1 MTTTDATPDLG
12 HDLDGDADLDKIYRR
27 RWWTLAVLCLSL
39 VIVFI
44 GNASLNVALP
54 TFARELGATE
64 SQLQWVVA
72 AYSLVFAGLLFTT
85 GALGDRFGRKGA
97 LQFGLVVFL
106 TGSVAATLSTEMW
119 QLIACRATMGLGAAF
134 IMPSTL
140 SILVNV
146 FPPEERTKAIAI
158 WASITGAAGAIG
170 PISSAFVLQHFWY
183 GAVFLVNVPIIALA
197 FIAGVFLVPR
207 SKDPRQG
214 VLDPPGAVL
223 SIIGISSLVYGLIE
237 APEEGWLSPMT
248 LGAFAVALVA
258 IVLFVFWELHVDE
271 PMLDIRYFKNPSFS
285 TGTGGIILV
294 FMAMYGSMFLT
305 TQYFQLVLGY
315 SPMEAA
321 VRLLPMAPIMLIV
334 APMTPRVVARVG
346 ANRTVAGG
354 MALIAIG
361 FLLMA
366 QVRVD
371 SGYLLI
377 LASIFPS
384 VSGMAL
390 AMSPMTASIMSAVP
404 ARRAG
409 AGSAMNDATRE
420 LGAALGIAVLGSAA
434 ASQYSGAVA
443 DLTTGLPA
451 AAAEQAGA
459 SLAGALEVASTIGG
473 DVGQALKAGAE
484 AAFLDGFHLAS
495 YAGALFAVV
504 SAALVWRFLPREV
517 AHEGA
522 MHGGGES
529 LEDVAEL
536 GLGGVLPVFPDE
548 VFPGDLPSD
557 GGPDDGAS
565 RPQSIR
571 GAEPAQ

>member
-1 MTTTDATPDLG
+1 L
-12 HDLDGDADLDKIYRR
+12 
-27 RWWTLAVLCLSL
+27 
-39 VIVFI
+39 
-44 GNASLNVALP
+44 
-54 TFARELGATE
+54 
-64 SQLQWVVA
+64 QL
-72 AYSLVFAGLLFTT
+72 
-85 GALGDRFGRKGA
+85 
-97 LQFGLVVFL
+97 GLVVFL
-106 TGSVAATLSTEMW
+106 TGSLTATFATEMW
-119 QLIACRATMGLGAAF
+119 QLIACRATMGLGAAL

-170 PISSAFVLQHFWY
+170 PITSAFVLQHFWY
-183 GAVFLVNVPIIALA
+183 GAVFLVNVPFIALA
-197 FIAGVFLVPR
+197 FIAGVYLVPK
-207 SKDPRQG
+207 SKDPQQG

-248 LGAFAVALVA
+248 LGAFAIAAVA
-258 IVLFVFWELHVDE
+258 ILLFVLWELRVDE
-271 PMLDIRYFKNPSFS
+271 PMLDIRYFKNPSFA

-294 FMAMYGSMFLT
+294 FMAMFGSMFLT
-305 TQYFQLVLGY
+305 TQYFQLILGY
-315 SPMEAA
+315 SPVEAA
-321 VRLLPMAPIMLIV
+321 VRLLPMAPIMLVV
-334 APMTPRVVARVG
+334 APMTPRIVARIG
-346 ANRTVAGG
+346 ANRTVAIG
-354 MALIAIG
+354 MALIALG
-361 FLLMA
+361 FVMIA
-366 QVRVD
+366 QVTVD
-371 SGYLLI
+371 SSYWLI

-404 ARRAG
+404 PRRAG

-451 AAAEQAGA
+451 AAAEKAGA
-459 SLAGALEVASTIGG
+459 SLAGALEVASTLAG
-473 DVGQALKAGAE
+473 DAGQALKAGAE

-504 SAALVWRFLPREV
+504 SALLVWRFLPREV
-517 AHEGA
+517 AHQGA
-522 MHGGGES
+522 MKDAVGS
-529 LEDVAEL
+529 AEDVAEL

-548 VFPGDLPSD
+548 VFPSDL
-557 GGPDDGAS
+557 PDDGPVGDDRLGDDAQ
-565 RPQSIR
+565 PHGIR